1 MSTILNVNNNEH
13 SINFSITLPGNILDM
28 DKDELLKEIRVAFD
42 RELNQSCEYMI
53 DFSIG
58 EDQDK
63 IHEIIE
69 KSKEIVKELKEDKLL
84 MEKGSDEINKQY
96 QNRLQQYLMYEYQDG
111 RDLTSDLAHDIARS
125 ITVGEDDDLLE
136 DILSDDDFTSVRD
149 EIMFSIEADLD
160 RNLTINDIVK
170 DIWTEFMYL
179 PGSEDNRSV
188 IEDQSLTFKGNS
200 VFTDN
205 LVMDDGVV
213 SFFSMI
219 NVNPSDF
226 ADYLESKGKNSD
238 VVDDYRSLKV
248 VEYSEDRKSL
258 FSMEQIETIIDNSYT
273 CAYPTAFAI
282 VSLGE
287 LLDRDITKGFYINKP
302 LVGLH
307 DFVNGAGYIDKAD
320 TNFEI
325 GSDDFNFT
333 GGKAYRYAVDEVYG
347 FTSSYS
353 KCSIEQPLLAAKY
366 HEQLDESGLLGKVE
380 TELQTKSKFEGF
392 DWGKPD
398 LIDKESGFL
407 MRSANGGSVHL
418 RSLDN
423 TDALILCAIHDQ
435 SQKLLNSHSS
445 KVHAERLGA
454 LKTIETKFS
463 VNVARL
469 RHLGLVESWRMGGET
484 RIDTTYAGKVFYEF
498 ESKRVNSLE
507 KEIKWFGENG
517 PQGSLTM

>member
-1 MSTILNVNNNEH
+1 MSTILNVNNNKH
-13 SINFSITLPGNILDM
+13 SINFSITMPGNIQDM
-28 DKDELLKEIRVAFD
+28 DKEEMLKEIRVAFD

-63 IHEIIE
+63 IHDIIE
-69 KSKEIVKELKEDKLL
+69 KSKEIVKELKEDKIL
-84 MEKGSDEINKQY
+84 MEKGSDEINTEYK
-96 QNRLQQYLMYEYQDG
+96 NRIQQYLMYQYQDG
-111 RDLTSDLAHDIARS
+111 RDLTSDLAHDIALS
-125 ITVGEDDDLLE
+125 ITVGEDGDLLE
-136 DILSDDDFTSVRD
+136 DLLGEDDFTSIRD
-149 EIMFSIEADLD
+149 EIMFSIEEDLD
-160 RNLTINDIVK
+160 RNLTINDLVK
-170 DIWTEFMYL
+170 NTWTEFMYL
-179 PGSEDNRSV
+179 PGYENSRSV
-188 IEDQSLTFKGNS
+188 IEDKSLNFEGNT

-205 LVMDDGVV
+205 LIMDEGVV
-213 SFFSMI
+213 EFFSMI

-226 ADYLESKGKNSD
+226 ADYLERKGKNSN
-238 VVDDYRSLKV
+238 VVDNYRSLKV
-248 VEYSEDRKSL
+248 VEYSEDRKNL

-273 CAYPTAFAI
+273 CAYPTVFAI

-307 DFVNGAGYIDKAD
+307 DFVNGAGHIDKAD
-320 TNFEI
+320 ANFEI
-325 GSDDFNFT
+325 GLDDFNFT
-333 GGKAYRYAVDEVYG
+333 GGKAYRYSVDEVYG

-366 HEQLDESGLLGKVE
+366 HEKLDEIGLLGKAE

-407 MRSANGGSVHL
+407 MRSANGGGVHL
-418 RSLDN
+418 RSLEN
-423 TDALILCAIHDQ
+423 TDALILCAIHEK
-435 SQKLLNSHSS
+435 SQKLMNAYSS
-445 KVHAERLGA
+445 KVHAERLSE

-463 VNVARL
+463 VNVTRL
-469 RHLGLVESWRMGGET
+469 RHLGLVESWCIDGET

-507 KEIKWFGENG
+507 KEIKWFGESG
-517 PQGSLTM
+517 TQGSLTM